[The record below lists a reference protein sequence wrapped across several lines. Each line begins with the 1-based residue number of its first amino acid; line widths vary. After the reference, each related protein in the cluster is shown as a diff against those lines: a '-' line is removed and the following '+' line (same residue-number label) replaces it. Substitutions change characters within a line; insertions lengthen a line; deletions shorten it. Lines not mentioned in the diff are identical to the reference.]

1 MSDSVAD
8 VMEPVPGEPP
18 KKPKGD
24 LGVRTLSA
32 VVMVAVA
39 GTALLLGGLW
49 LDVLVIV
56 AAGLAFFEFAA
67 LIRKIRLTPIALF
80 AAIAVGAIYIGLA
93 AFALV
98 QMGAKGV
105 FTVIG
110 LVVAVDT
117 FAYFSGRKFGG
128 PKIAPSISP
137 SKTWAGLVGGAVG
150 ASIFLTANALLH
162 NAFYGTRIC
171 QSYYDF
177 MDSFEP
183 PLPAGTI
190 RFDDRCHIALA
201 PIDFTFVWMIL
212 LVGMLVA
219 VVAQSGDFFESWMK
233 RRAGV
238 KDSSNFIPGHG
249 GVFDRVDGLIAVAFV
264 LGLARLVGSFFL

>member
-98 QMGAKGV
+98 QMGAKDV

-110 LVVAVDT
+110 LVVAIRDRQECLSYPDNTTTLIIVV
-117 FAYFSGRKFGG
+117 RK
-128 PKIAPSISP
+128 
-137 SKTWAGLVGGAVG
+137 
-150 ASIFLTANALLH
+150 
-162 NAFYGTRIC
+162 
-171 QSYYDF
+171 
-177 MDSFEP
+177 
-183 PLPAGTI
+183 I
-190 RFDDRCHIALA
+190 RGNR
-201 PIDFTFVWMIL
+201 
-212 LVGMLVA
+212 
-219 VVAQSGDFFESWMK
+219 
-233 RRAGV
+233 
-238 KDSSNFIPGHG
+238 
-249 GVFDRVDGLIAVAFV
+249 
-264 LGLARLVGSFFL
+264 